1 MKKSFFL
8 LTSLFVAAAMMS
20 SCAKDAMEPE
30 TDAAVAPVTRAL
42 GDKTPIVSAYIE
54 VNDTNPLNAMLYR
67 MNDKPF
73 FDVTII
79 FAANIN
85 ASGMEPCLYL
95 NDNVTEILKDNA
107 KYVQPIRQDG
117 GKVLLSILGNHQG
130 VGVGNLSEANQEKFA
145 EILAWAVEEYQLDGI
160 DFDDEW
166 SKYGQNSNFPSS
178 VSGSFSGLVLK
189 LREKLDARFPGEHK
203 MITIFDIGYAS
214 SLSAEAV
221 AACDYGW
228 YPYFGYT
235 NYVTPSSPWTNA
247 KWSAQALNV
256 NQSYTSRQ
264 LTTIKNNSAQS
275 AVNGMG
281 AIMTYDL
288 RLASQRDPLNALNKI
303 AEGAF
308 GGTVTRASSPA
319 NGYAKDWTTGGPG
332 TTITYADVQ

>member
-1 MKKSFFL
+1 MKNAIVL
-8 LTSLFVAAAMMS
+8 MMSLFAAATLMS
-20 SCAKDAMEPE
+20 SCAKETMETE
-30 TDAAVAPVTRAL
+30 TAAQATAVTRAL
-42 GDKTPIVSAYIE
+42 GDKTPVVTAYIE
-54 VNDTNPLNAMLYR
+54 VNDTNPLNTMLYR
-67 MNDKPF
+67 MNEKPF
-73 FDVTII
+73 FDISII

-85 ASGMEPCLYL
+85 ASGTEPCLYL

-107 KYVQPIRQDG
+107 KYVQPIREDG

-145 EILAWAVEEYQLDGI
+145 EILAWAVEEYGLDGI

-166 SKYGQNSNFPSS
+166 SKYGENSNFPSS

-189 LREKLDARFPGEHK
+189 LREKLDARFPGDHK
-203 MITIFDIGYAS
+203 LITVFDYGYAS
-214 SLSAEAV
+214 SLSAAAV

-228 YPYFGYT
+228 YAHFGA
-235 NYVTPSSPWTNA
+235 NAFVTSSLWPAA
-247 KWSAQALNV
+247 KWSAQALNLNNNYNV
-256 NQSYTSRQ
+256 LTLNQ
-264 LTTIKNNSAQS
+264 IKNRSAQS
-275 AVNGMG
+275 ATQGMG

-288 RLASQRDPLNALNKI
+288 RIASQRDPLNALNKI

-319 NGYAKDWTTGGPG
+319 NGYAKDWATGGAG